1 MSTST
6 GLLAIVALLA
16 ANAFF
21 VMAEFSLV
29 AVDRVGM
36 EAAADNGDA
45 GARRVVALLR
55 RLTVHLSGAQFG
67 ITLSALM
74 LGFVAEPTVA
84 RILTGDSHPT
94 GPSVVGAILLAP
106 VLPLVI
112 GEQVPKYLA
121 LAAPERLARA
131 LAPAITVIGAIGRP
145 LVMLLDGAANVVV
158 RRLGVAPR
166 SGLDQSHT
174 LDEIGDL
181 IRSSSDESLDSED
194 VALLT
199 RSIRMA
205 DKVAADVVVPR
216 LDVHVLEAGSVGADL
231 LAGAQR
237 TGCSRFPVVDGDLDH
252 VLGVVHVK
260 ALLEVPRDVRDR
272 TPVVG
277 LMAPALAVPES
288 RTLGGLLEDLRAA
301 QAAMALVVDE
311 HGGTAGI
318 VTEEDVLEE
327 LIGEIDDDL
336 VDLTGQRAP
345 LPRTKVDGPGSMV
358 VPGRLGP
365 DDVHEATGFT
375 MPDGP
380 YETLA
385 GFVLH
390 RLGRIPEITQT
401 VESGGWRIEVLAV
414 DGRRIVT
421 LRVVAP
427 PRSPGRQDQ
436 SGGYGGEVR

>member
-6 GLLAIVALLA
+6 GLLAIVGLLA

-21 VMAEFSLV
+21 VAAEFGLV
-29 AVDRVGM
+29 AVDRARI
-36 EAAADNGDA
+36 EAAAAEGDA
-45 GARRVVALLR
+45 GARRIGTLLG

-67 ITLSALM
+67 ITVSALM

-94 GPSVVGAILLAP
+94 GPSVVVAILVAT
-106 VLPLVI
+106 VLHLVI
-112 GEQVPKYLA
+112 GEQVPRYLA
-121 LAAPERLARA
+121 LAAPERVVRA
-131 LAPAITVIGAIGRP
+131 LAPAVTLFGIVGRP
-145 LVMLLDGAANVVV
+145 VVALLDGWAKLGV
-158 RRLGVAPR
+158 RRLGVTPR
-166 SGLDQSHT
+166 SDLDPSHT

-181 IRSSSDESLDSED
+181 IRTSSDETLDAED

-205 DKVAADVVVPR
+205 DKVAADVLVPR
-216 LDVHVLEAGSVGADL
+216 LDVHALEVGSVGVDL
-231 LAGAQR
+231 LAEANR

-252 VLGVVHVK
+252 VAGVVHVK
-260 ALLEVPRDVRDR
+260 ALLEVPRDGRDGV
-272 TPVVG
+272 PVVD
-277 LMAPALAVPES
+277 LMAPALAVPET
-288 RTLGGLLEDLRAA
+288 RMLGGLLEDLWGAR
-301 QAAMALVVDE
+301 AAMAVVVDE

-336 VDLTGQRAP
+336 FDLTGRRPP
-345 LPRTKVDGPGSMV
+345 LPRTKVDGLGSTV

-365 DDVHEATGFT
+365 DDVHEATGLT

-385 GFVLH
+385 GFVLD
-390 RLGRIPEITQT
+390 RLGRIPQVTEM
-401 VESGGWRIEVLAV
+401 VEYDGWRIEVLAV

-427 PRSPGRQDQ
+427 SRPVDHPGAPGRP
-436 SGGYGGEVR
+436 GGEVR